1 MLIGYILKTASPF
14 THTIT
19 LQFITKSQFFL
30 NIPMTWTLK
39 RKSGTS
45 KTSVGNDPF
54 GPSIFDN

>member
-19 LQFITKSQFFL
+19 LQFITKSQFSL
-30 NIPMTWTLK
+30 NIPMTSTLK
-39 RKSGTS
+39 REFGTS

-54 GPSIFDN
+54 ESSIFDD